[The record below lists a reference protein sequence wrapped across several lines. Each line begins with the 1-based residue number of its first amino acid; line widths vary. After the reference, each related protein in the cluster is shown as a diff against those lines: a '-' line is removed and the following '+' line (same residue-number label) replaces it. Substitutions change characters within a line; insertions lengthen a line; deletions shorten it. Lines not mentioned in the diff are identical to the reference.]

1 MTKSSLKMEEAQIVD
16 VRKITTTKVEDFNEA
31 ILVVQ
36 VCVGKFRA
44 KHVLLDDR
52 SSVNIISRVWGRSFH
67 WENASHLHL

>member
-52 SSVNIISRVWGRSFH
+52 SSVNIISRV
-67 WENASHLHL
+67 

>member
-1 MTKSSLKMEEAQIVD
+1 
-16 VRKITTTKVEDFNEA
+16 
-31 ILVVQ
+31 LVVQ